1 MLHTGIIFIQAFN
14 LHAAILV
21 CGFAARV
28 ACPEGLA
35 VHHTAIYTF
44 MMAVGPLGPF
54 ANLS

>member
-1 MLHTGIIFIQAFN
+1 MLLKIG
-14 LHAAILV
+14 AILV